1 MIGTTIGSY
10 EIRAALGA
18 GGMGEVYRAH
28 DSKLGRDVALKLLP
42 AAFAGD
48 PDRVARLRREAQ
60 VLASLSHAN
69 IAAIHGLEESG
80 GVPVLVLE
88 LVEGPTLADRIAAGR
103 LPLDDSYAIARQV
116 ADGLEA
122 AHERGIVHRD
132 LKPANIKL
140 RPDGGVKVLDFGLA
154 KALES
159 SQHTTGPSPVTNLTM
174 TRDGA
179 ILGTTPY
186 MSPEQSRGLAV
197 DRKTDIWAWAC
208 VLFEMLSGR
217 QAFAGSDTTDVTAAI
232 LRGEP
237 DWSLLPAATAPG
249 VRRLLRRCLE
259 KDPRKRLADIRDARL
274 ALDDAVEDSRAAASP
289 ARARAGR
296 ERVAWIAALVVCLL
310 GAVALWWH
318 GNTNGDRATH
328 EVRAEITTPPT
339 TDPVSFALSPNG
351 ERIAFVASLNR
362 RPLLWV
368 RSLSTG
374 ESAPLQGTEGA
385 AYPFWSPDSRSIGF
399 FANDRLYR
407 IGMDGGSL
415 KELGA
420 APVGTGGAWN
430 RDGTIVYTMVPD
442 ANVGRVSENGGAFQ
456 FLPTDQKAPAGNRF
470 PRFLPDG
477 RHYLYFVAEAGIR
490 GVYVG
495 ELDRAERRHLLDADA
510 TAVFVPPAD
519 LLFVRAGTLYV
530 QHFDAAALALK
541 GDPAPVARGV
551 VVDDFGALAGSAADD
566 GSIVFRAGA
575 SRQRQLAWFDR
586 SGAQIGEAFP
596 PDPATVLNPKL
607 SPDGRQVALTRS
619 ISGNVD
625 VWLQDLTRKNA
636 YTRLTTA
643 PTPDIYPIWSPDG
656 MTLAYGGWGEGK
668 NFAVK
673 LISAAGGESTV
684 AFDGP
689 AADVPMDWSRDGRF
703 ILYRAQSQTTTRM
716 HLWALPMSP
725 VDKPFAV
732 TPLTE
737 AADERTG
744 QFSPDGKWVAF
755 ESNESG
761 RYEIYVQAFP
771 KPGARTVVSTDG
783 GLQPR
788 WGPDSQE
795 LYYVTPDAR
804 LMGVALRV
812 RDEATIEAASPA
824 LLFQT
829 RINGALTGGSVME
842 YDVSRDGRF
851 FMNTV
856 VEQAAEPITLIVN
869 RPR

>member
-10 EIRAALGA
+10 EILSALGA

-69 IAAIHGLEESG
+69 IAAIHGLEESA

-88 LVEGPTLADRIAAGR
+88 LVEGPTLADRLAAGR

-116 ADGLEA
+116 AEGLEA

-140 RPDGGVKVLDFGLA
+140 RPDGCVKVLDFGLA
-154 KALES
+154 RAFES
-159 SQHTTGPSPVTNLTM
+159 SQHSTAPSPVTNLTM

-179 ILGTTPY
+179 VLGTTPY

-197 DRKTDIWAWAC
+197 DRKTDIWAWAS

-237 DWSLLPAATAPG
+237 DWSQLPAATPPG

-259 KDPRKRLADIRDARL
+259 KDPRRRVADIRDARL
-274 ALDDAVEDSRAAASP
+274 ALDDAVEDSQAAAIP
-289 ARARAGR
+289 ARTRARR
-296 ERVAWIAALVVCLL
+296 ERMAWIAALAVCLA
-310 GAVALWWH
+310 GAAALWWH
-318 GNTNGDRATH
+318 DKTNGGRAAR

-339 TDPVSFALSPNG
+339 TDPISLALSPNG
-351 ERIAFVASLNR
+351 ERIAFVASLKG

-368 RSLSTG
+368 RSLSSG
-374 ESAPLQGTEGA
+374 ESTPLQGTEGA
-385 AYPFWSPDSRSIGF
+385 VYPFWSPDSRSIGF

-407 IGMDGGSL
+407 IDADGGSL
-415 KELGA
+415 KDLA
-420 APVGTGGAWN
+420 TAPVGSGGSWGRN
-430 RDGTIVYTMVPD
+430 GVILYTMVPD
-442 ANVGRVSENGGAFQ
+442 APVARVPDQGGPLEFA
-456 FLPTDQKAPAGNRF
+456 PTDQRAPGGNRF
-470 PRFLPDG
+470 PQFLSDG
-477 RHYLYFVAEAGIR
+477 RHYLYFVAEVGIR

-495 ELDRAERRHLLDADA
+495 ALDRPERRHMLDADA
-510 TAVFVPPAD
+510 AAVFVPPAEI
-519 LLFVRAGTLYV
+519 LFLRAGTLYM
-530 QHFDAAALALK
+530 QHFDAATFALE
-541 GDPAPVARGV
+541 GDPSPVARGV
-551 VVDDFGALAGSAADD
+551 VFDNNGALAASAAGD
-566 GSIVFRAGA
+566 GSIVYRAGV

-596 PDPATVLNPKL
+596 PDGATPLNPTI
-607 SPDGRQVALTRS
+607 SPDGRQVALSRTT
-619 ISGNVD
+619 SGNVD
-625 VWLQDLTRKNA
+625 IWLQDLTRKGA
-636 YTRLTTA
+636 LTRLTSA
-643 PTPDIYPIWSPDG
+643 PTPDIYPIWAPDG
-656 MTLAYGGWGEGK
+656 MRLAYGGAGEGG
-668 NFAVK
+668 FAIK

-689 AADVPMDWSRDGRF
+689 LAEVPMDWSRDGRF
-703 ILYRAQSQTTTRM
+703 ILYKEQSEKRT

-725 VDKPFAV
+725 IDKPFAV
-732 TPLTE
+732 APLSE
-737 AADERTG
+737 AADERAG

-761 RYEIYVQAFP
+761 RYDIYVQAFP

-788 WGPDSQE
+788 WSPDGKE

-804 LMGVALRV
+804 LMAVALRA
-812 RDEATIEAASPA
+812 RDESTIEAVSPVP
-824 LLFQT
+824 LFHT
-829 RINGALTGGSVME
+829 RISGAVTGGSAME

-851 FMNTV
+851 LMNTV
-856 VEQAAEPITLIVN
+856 VEQAGEPLTLIVN
-869 RPR
+869 RPP

>member
-116 ADGLEA
+116 AEGLEA

-140 RPDGGVKVLDFGLA
+140 RPDGSVKVLDFGLA

-159 SQHTTGPSPVTNLTM
+159 SQHTAGPSPVTNLTM

-179 ILGTTPY
+179 VLGTTPY

-237 DWSLLPAATAPG
+237 DWSLLPAATPPG

-259 KDPRKRLADIRDARL
+259 KDPRRRTADIRDARL
-274 ALDDAVEDSRAAASP
+274 ALDDAIADAAAAAIP

-296 ERVAWIAALVVCLL
+296 ERAIWIAAVAGCLV
-310 GAVALWWH
+310 GATAIWWH
-318 GNTNGDRATH
+318 SRPSDARATH
-328 EVRAEITTPPT
+328 ELHTEITTPPT
-339 TDPVSFALSPNG
+339 TDPVSFALAPNG
-351 ERIAFVASLNR
+351 ERIAFVASLNG
-362 RPLLWV
+362 RPLLWT

-399 FANDRLYR
+399 FANDRLFR
-407 IGMDGGSL
+407 IGADGGSL
-415 KELGA
+415 KDLA
-420 APVGTGGAWN
+420 TAPVGTGGTWG
-430 RDGTIVYTMVPD
+430 RDGVILYTMVPD
-442 ANVGRVSENGGAFQ
+442 APVARVPDQGGPLEFA
-456 FLPTDQKAPAGNRF
+456 PTDQNAPGGNRF
-470 PRFLPDG
+470 PQFLSDG
-477 RHYLYFVAEAGIR
+477 RHYLYFVAETGIR

-495 ELDRAERRHLLDADA
+495 SLDRAERRHLLDADA
-510 TAVFVPPAD
+510 AAVFVPPAAI
-519 LLFVRAGTLYV
+519 LFLRAGTLYM
-530 QHFDAAALALK
+530 QHLDAASLALD
-541 GDPAPVARGV
+541 GDPSPVARGV
-551 VVDDFGALAGSAADD
+551 VFDNNGALAASAADD
-566 GSIVFRAGA
+566 GSIVYRAGA

-596 PDPATVLNPKL
+596 PDGASPLNPKI
-607 SPDGRQVALTRS
+607 SPDGRQVALSRGT
-619 ISGNVD
+619 SGNVD
-625 VWLQDLTRKNA
+625 VWLEDLTRKGA
-636 YTRLTTA
+636 LTRLTSA
-643 PTPDIYPIWSPDG
+643 PTPDIYPIWAPDG
-656 MTLAYGGWGEGK
+656 SRLAYGGAGEGG
-668 NFAVK
+668 FAIR

-689 AADVPMDWSRDGRF
+689 LAEVPMDWSRDGRF
-703 ILYRAQSQTTTRM
+703 ILYKEQSQTRS

-725 VDKPFAV
+725 IDKPFAV
-732 TPLTE
+732 APLSE
-737 AADERTG
+737 ATDERAG

-755 ESNESG
+755 ESNESS

-788 WGPDSQE
+788 WSPDGRE

-804 LMGVALRV
+804 LMAVALRV
-812 RDEATIEAASPA
+812 RDEATIEAASPVP
-824 LLFQT
+824 LFQT
-829 RINGALTGGSVME
+829 RISGAVTGGSAME
-842 YDVSRDGRF
+842 YDVSSDGRF
-851 FMNTV
+851 LMNTV
-856 VEQAAEPITLIVN
+856 VEQAAAPITLIVN
-869 RPR
+869 RTR

>member
-1 MIGTTIGSY
+1 MIGTIIGSY

-28 DSKLGRDVALKLLP
+28 DSKLDRDVALKVLP
-42 AAFAGD
+42 AAFASD
-48 PDRVARLRREAQ
+48 PDRVGRLRREAQ

-103 LPLDDSYAIARQV
+103 VPLDDSYAIARQV
-116 ADGLEA
+116 AEGVEA

-140 RPDGGVKVLDFGLA
+140 RPDGSVKVLDFGLA
-154 KALES
+154 KAVES
-159 SQHTTGPSPVTNLTM
+159 SDQAHTGPPAVTSLAM

-179 ILGTTPY
+179 VLGTTPY

-237 DWSLLPAATAPG
+237 DWSLLPAVTPPG

-259 KDPRKRLADIRDARL
+259 KDPRRRIADIRDARL
-274 ALDDAVEDSRAAASP
+274 ALDDAVEASAAAAPS
-289 ARARAGR
+289 RSRAGR
-296 ERVAWIAALVVCLL
+296 ERVIWIAALAASLV
-310 GAVALWWH
+310 GAAALWWH
-318 GNTNGDRATH
+318 GQTSGVRTR

-351 ERIAFVASLNR
+351 ERIAFVASLKG
-362 RPLLWV
+362 RPRLWV
-368 RSLSTG
+368 RSLASG
-374 ESAPLQGTEGA
+374 ESAPLDGTEGA

-399 FANDRLYR
+399 FANDHLYR
-407 IGMDGGSL
+407 IGADGGSL
-415 KELGA
+415 KELA
-420 APVGTGGAWN
+420 SAPVGAGGTWS
-430 RDGTIVYTMVPD
+430 RDGVILYTLVPD
-442 ANVGRVSENGGAFQ
+442 ANVSRVPENGGQ
-456 FLPTDQKAPAGNRF
+456 SEFLPTDQKEPGGNRF
-470 PRFLPDG
+470 PQFLSDG
-477 RHYLYFVAEAGIR
+477 RHYLYFVAETAMR

-495 ELDRAERRHLLDADA
+495 TLDRAERRHLFDADA
-510 TAVFVPPAD
+510 AAVFVPPNEI
-519 LLFVRAGTLYV
+519 LFQRAGTLYV
-530 QHFDAAALALK
+530 QRFDPATLSIE
-541 GDPAPVARGV
+541 GDPSPVARGV
-551 VVDDFGALAGSAADD
+551 VFDNYSALAASAGGD
-566 GSIVFRAGA
+566 GSIVYRSG
-575 SRQRQLAWFDR
+575 SSQQRQLAWFDR
-586 SGAQIGEAFP
+586 SGAQMGEPFP
-596 PDPATVLNPKL
+596 PDSASPLNPTI
-607 SPDGRQVALTRS
+607 SPDGRQIAMTRLT
-619 ISGNVD
+619 SGNVD
-625 VWLQDLTRKNA
+625 IWLQDLARKSA

-643 PTPDIYPIWSPDG
+643 PTPDIYPVWSPDG
-656 MTLAYGGWGEGK
+656 ARLAYAGVGK
-668 NFAVK
+668 GSFAIR

-689 AADVPMDWSRDGRF
+689 LADVPADWSRDGRF
-703 ILYRAQSQTTTRM
+703 ILYRVTGAPRI
-716 HLWALPMSP
+716 HLWALPMSAT
-725 VDKPFAV
+725 DQPFAV
-732 TPLTE
+732 TSQSE

-744 QFSPDGKWVAF
+744 QFSPDSKWLAF

-771 KPGARTVVSTDG
+771 RPGARTVVSTDG

-788 WGPDSQE
+788 WSPDGRE

-804 LMGVALRV
+804 LMAVALRV
-812 RDEATIEAASPA
+812 RDDATIEAASPVP
-824 LLFQT
+824 LFQT
-829 RINGALTGGSVME
+829 RINGARTGGSIME
-842 YDVSRDGRF
+842 YDVARDGRF
-851 FMNTV
+851 LMNTV
-856 VEQAAEPITLIVN
+856 VEQTGEPLTLIVN
-869 RPR
+869 RRR